1 MRVAITGHR
10 ELPAETARLVADGL
24 RAEIR
29 DYPAAELVGLT
40 CLADGA
46 DSIFARLVLDHGGR
60 LAVIIPACEYRAA
73 LPEPHLATFDALCAE
88 ASEIVELDYVAAE
101 PQAYLA
107 AGLRMLDTA
116 NHLIAVWDGRPPAGP
131 GGTADIVAAA
141 RDRGLPVTVIWPP
154 GACRA

>member
-10 ELPAETARLVADGL
+10 GLPADTARMVADGL
-24 RAEIR
+24 RAEIGG
-29 DYPAAELVGLT
+29 YQAAELVGLT

-60 LAVIIPACEYRAA
+60 LAVILPASEYRDS
-73 LPEPHLATFDALCAE
+73 LPESHLVTFDALRAA
-88 ASEIVELDYVAAE
+88 ASELVELDYVAAE

-154 GACRA
+154 GARRA